1 MLPRRGTDGNMLTD
15 GAHFERPVKKMMPRA
30 LAAVFGLLCIATVA
44 VADGP
49 YRMITI
55 GDFDLSF
62 IDEATARDMTGR
74 LAMVDMNA
82 TPGTDTGP
90 EIIALLEQDWE
101 AAATYFERR
110 NDPQTWSDLEPVSDP
125 TLIARRTDILRE
137 NGTTVR
143 FYVFVSY
150 VQGVPVPRECQAA
163 LIARDFA
170 STDPLPAVT
179 LARCVDGLS

>member
-1 MLPRRGTDGNMLTD
+1 MLIN
-15 GAHFERPVKKMMPRA
+15 GAQFERPIRKMILRM
-30 LAAVFGLLCIATVA
+30 LAAAFGLSCLATVS

-82 TPGTDTGP
+82 TPGPDTGP

-110 NDPQTWSDLEPVSDP
+110 KDPQTWSDLEPVSDP
-125 TLIARRTDILRE
+125 ALIARRTDIYRE

-150 VQGVPVPRECQAA
+150 VQGEPVPQECQAA

>member
-1 MLPRRGTDGNMLTD
+1 MLINC
-15 GAHFERPVKKMMPRA
+15 AQFERPVEKMIPRM
-30 LAAVFGLLCIATVA
+30 LAAAFGLSCLATVA

-62 IDEATARDMTGR
+62 IDEAIARDMTGR
-74 LAMVDMNA
+74 LAMVDMN
-82 TPGTDTGP
+82 GTSGLDTGP

-101 AAATYFERR
+101 AAATFFERR
-110 NDPQTWSDLEPVSDP
+110 EDPQIWSDLEPVSDP
-125 TLIARRTDILRE
+125 ALIARRTDILRE

-143 FYVFVSY
+143 LYVFVSY
-150 VQGVPVPRECQAA
+150 VQGEPVPRECQAA

-170 STDPLPAVT
+170 SSDRLPALT